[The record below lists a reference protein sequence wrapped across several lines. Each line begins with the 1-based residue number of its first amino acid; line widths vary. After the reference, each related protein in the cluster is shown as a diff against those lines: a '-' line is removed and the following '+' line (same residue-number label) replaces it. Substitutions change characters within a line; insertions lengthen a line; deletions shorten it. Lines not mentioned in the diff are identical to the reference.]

1 MKKKTKDFEIKKNKE
16 EDLSLKQLIFDKSN
30 LYILICLFIVAILF
44 IPTLNRPWLIYD
56 ERIIYDSFYF
66 PLPSSFSE
74 LFEIINQIG
83 SHFNVVSSNSLYSS
97 NFIIRACP
105 LTFVLYEFTSF
116 IFKKNHVL
124 FHLLS
129 LTLHLIN
136 TCLFYLILK
145 TCIRK
150 NRFLLVILT
159 LIWAVHP
166 IMTES
171 ILLTTNFGATLSYLF
186 FFGFLLDFLINRQKN
201 NSLIRQIII
210 PAIYLIPLFTNE
222 YIITLPL
229 VFFIISFFETYKTNP
244 LKKAFANTAKETRPY
259 FTGLAI
265 YLFFFLFKLNFRI
278 VHSTV
283 ENQLLVL
290 IERIFWLAPQIFFHH
305 LKLVFYPKLLST
317 DQSLFV
323 TLGKTIFSPYSVFC
337 ILFLFGWLFIPLIL
351 FINKRRFSNLFL
363 ISWTFF
369 FALLPFLHI
378 LAPTYLLAA
387 ERYLY
392 CPLALMIFG
401 LSKILMDRAGQR
413 PTPTIPII
421 LSFILAVC
429 FIRSYVRTL
438 DWKENFTFLS
448 STFKVTKDPLLKA
461 TKLFMIAETVGLLDR
476 TQPQISQKYFLSTID
491 FLNNAK
497 KEILPLKLKY
507 QKHLPLIIKSYGL
520 DYDAILAKIA
530 FLEVTTRCLKLNENY
545 QVGLNILKPYMKR
558 PQKLDPRIFEFYS
571 NWLILDKKL
580 AEAKTILEKSNSI
593 YPHISSI
600 LMPLYDIATK
610 YDKDEVQAEK
620 YLSEALQ
627 FYPLDVSI
635 LGKAILFYQEQKN
648 YLLAARYAYLYGL
661 ITQSKIAYGQALVNY
676 LDGERPQDAGTVA
689 NKLIQIA
696 PNDPESL
703 YFISKYYYKINN
715 KEKAISILSSAY
727 ALSLQS
733 NTNKKLTFDIGHTL
747 AKLYHLSGD
756 NEQAISLAKNI
767 FNFTGNDSESLIK
780 LARLYKSLKL
790 TEDFN
795 HCVNKLQ
802 SLGKVITWQRS

>member
-1 MKKKTKDFEIKKNKE
+1 MKIKKNTKE
-16 EDLSLKQLIFDKSN
+16 IKNNFDKTN
-30 LYILICLFIVAILF
+30 LYVLICLFIIAVLF

-56 ERIIYDSFYF
+56 ERIIYDNFYF

-74 LFEIINQIG
+74 MFELINRVG
-83 SHFNVVSSNSLYSS
+83 SNFNILSSNSMYTS

-105 LTFVLYEFTSF
+105 LTFILYEFTSF
-116 IFKKNHVL
+116 IFKKSPVL

-129 LTLHLIN
+129 LSLHLIN

-145 TCIRK
+145 TCLRTNK
-150 NRFLLVILT
+150 FLMIILT

-171 ILLTTNFGATLSYLF
+171 VLLTTNFGATFSYMF

-201 NSLIRQIII
+201 NSIIRQIII
-210 PAIYLIPLFTNE
+210 PIIYLIPLFTNE

-229 VFFIISFFETYKTNP
+229 TFFIISFYETYKTNSF
-244 LKKAFANTAKETRPY
+244 KKALSKTLEETRPY
-259 FTGLAI
+259 FIGLII

-278 VHSTV
+278 VNSTI
-283 ENQLLVL
+283 ENQFIVL

-305 LKLVFYPKLLST
+305 VKLVFFPKLLSI

-323 TLGKTIFSPYSVFC
+323 TLGKTIFSPYSIFC
-337 ILFLFGWLFIPLIL
+337 ILFLFSWLFIPLLL
-351 FINKRRFSNLFL
+351 FISKRKFANLFL
-363 ISWTFF
+363 ISWAFF
-369 FALLPFLHI
+369 LALLPFLHI

-392 CPLALMIFG
+392 CPLALLILG
-401 LSKILMDRAGQR
+401 IAKILADKVDQK
-413 PTPTIPII
+413 PIPAISI
-421 LSFILAVC
+421 LLSFILVFC

-448 STFKVTKDPLLKA
+448 STLKVTKDPLLKA
-461 TKLFMIAETVGLLDR
+461 TKLFMIAETASLFDR

-497 KEILPLKLKY
+497 KEILLLKSKY
-507 QKHLPLIIKSYGL
+507 EKNLPLVIKSYGL
-520 DYDAILAKIA
+520 DYDSALAKIA
-530 FLEVTTRCLKLNENY
+530 FLEVTTRCLKLNEDY
-545 QVGLNILKPYMKR
+545 KVGLNILKPYMKS
-558 PQKLDPRIFEFYS
+558 PQKLDPRIFEFYTS
-571 NWLILDKKL
+571 WLILDKKIV
-580 AEAKTILEKSNSI
+580 EAKTILEKANSI

-600 LMPLYDIATK
+600 LIPLYDIATK
-610 YDKDEVQAEK
+610 YDKDKVQAEK
-620 YLSEALQ
+620 YLSEALK
-627 FYPLDVSI
+627 FYPVDISI

-648 YLLAARYAYLYGL
+648 YLVAARYAYLYGL
-661 ITQSKIAYGQALVNY
+661 ITQSKIAYGQALANY
-676 LDGERPQDAGTVA
+676 LDAERPKDAKKVV

-703 YFISKYYYKINN
+703 YYISKYYYKIND
-715 KEKAISILSSAY
+715 KEKAISVLTTAY
-727 ALSLQS
+727 SLSLQS
-733 NTNKKLTFDIGHTL
+733 DTNTKLTFDTGHTL
-747 AKLYHLSGD
+747 AKLYHLSGK
-756 NEQAISLAKNI
+756 NEQAIPLAKNI
-767 FNFTGNDSESLIK
+767 FIYTGNNSESLIK
-780 LARLYKSLKL
+780 LAKLYKSLGL

-802 SLGKVITWQRS
+802 SLGKVITWQRN